1 MHALLLR
8 FTSCHGGTLPAALTR
23 AGCCPGYRPPGCA
36 AACHLIGSPAALLLP
51 HPPLPPSPTKQT
63 AVHRHTSLHFFS
75 PFAKGSGKRPFTLLA
90 PTDTAWNETFGG
102 CLKACPRAAAVWHV
116 CGARAMAAA
125 GMADG
130 RRPYIL
136 WSCLLLGSCVPTA
149 SVCKQCLH
157 CLPAA
162 PPALLPAACPSASPH
177 PGTLAAW
184 PEQRP
189 LCSRHSTPCPCP
201 PALLVPNIA
210 GTASEDERGALRQGL
225 AALLLYHQILTA
237 GYSAQQLAER
247 YDAPTALGPS
257 IGKEMKVDVSG
268 IDSFGCF
275 TPWFALAF
283 VRCLL
288 WGCPFRRRRKWM

>member
-1 MHALLLR
+1 MHR
-8 FTSCHGGTLPAALTR
+8 D
-23 AGCCPGYRPPGCA
+23 
-36 AACHLIGSPAALLLP
+36 
-51 HPPLPPSPTKQT
+51 
-63 AVHRHTSLHFFS
+63 TSLHFFS

-125 GMADG
+125 GMAGG

-149 SVCKQCLH
+149 SLCKQCLH
-157 CLPAA
+157 CPPAA
-162 PPALLPAACPSASPH
+162 PPALLPAACPSASPL
-177 PGTLAAW
+177 PCTLAAW

-189 LCSRHSTPCPCP
+189 LCSRHPTPCPCP
-201 PALLVPNIA
+201 PALRVPNIA

-268 IDSFGCF
+268 IDILGISLHGL
-275 TPWFALAF
+275 PWLLCAALPALGPSIGRTGHESAVSAAWVARLLLCLTLQWGWLHLGAVAF
-283 VRCLL
+283 VSRACKQRLPPHGRRPD
-288 WGCPFRRRRKWM
+288 GCPLCHPFGRFNAL